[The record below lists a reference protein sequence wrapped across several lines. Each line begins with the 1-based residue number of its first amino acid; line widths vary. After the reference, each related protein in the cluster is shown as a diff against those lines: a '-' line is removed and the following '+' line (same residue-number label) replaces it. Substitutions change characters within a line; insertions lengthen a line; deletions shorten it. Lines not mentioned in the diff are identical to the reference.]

1 MNDISGFESEKE
13 AERKIR
19 SITLAHLYPKK
30 RKRQEK
36 VTIQELEDR
45 VVLPPIYR
53 KEVRRKLSM
62 FLKCLIHGW
71 EILNC

>member
-30 RKRQEK
+30 KEATRKSHHPR
-36 VTIQELEDR
+36 IR
-45 VVLPPIYR
+45 
-53 KEVRRKLSM
+53 
-62 FLKCLIHGW
+62 G
-71 EILNC
+71 